1 MIHILAM
8 TLCVTGFACLCAAMA
23 RHQKDFIGHKLET
36 GASRQ
41 LRLIGG
47 TILLLALSIDMAGLG
62 AGYGAIAW
70 CGHLTVAAALVLT
83 HLNWAIARNIT
94 KTRTRD

>member
-1 MIHILAM
+1 MIHIFAI

-23 RHQKDFIGHKLET
+23 RHQKDFIGRKLET
-36 GASRQ
+36 GAGRQ
-41 LRLIGG
+41 LRMIGG
-47 TILLLALSIDMAGLG
+47 TILLLALSIDMVGLS

-83 HLNWAIARNIT
+83 RLNWAIARNST
-94 KTRTRD
+94 KTRIGE